1 MEHDSSAL
9 AAYALGALGPDE
21 TREVDAH
28 VAGCAEC
35 RAQLGELSEL
45 EAALGEVPPEAFL
58 EGPPEG
64 GDLLLRRTLR
74 EVRVQK
80 ARAGLARRL
89 LVAAGVAALMVGG
102 LVGGTVFGRAT
113 APGQALP
120 TATATVSAPAT
131 ASGTA
136 SPTPSGVR
144 TGAGSD
150 PATGARM
157 TVALT
162 PAAGWVRVHVKAE
175 GIKAG
180 RRCVLQVVDRAGH
193 RVQAGS
199 WLVSPTGE
207 QQGTALDGTAL
218 VAPADVASVDVVT
231 VEGQR
236 LVSVP
241 VR

>member
-1 MEHDSSAL
+1 MEHDGSTL
-9 AAYALGALGPDE
+9 AAYVLGALGPDE
-21 TREVDAH
+21 AREVDAH
-28 VAGCAEC
+28 LAGCAQC
-35 RAQLGELSEL
+35 QAQVRELSEL

-64 GDLLLRRTLR
+64 GDLLLQRTLR
-74 EVRVQK
+74 EVRTER
-80 ARAGLARRL
+80 ARHERPRRL
-89 LVAAGVAALMVGG
+89 LVAAAVVGLVAAG
-102 LVGGTVFGRAT
+102 LVGGTVFGRST
-113 APGQALP
+113 APGNSSAGP
-120 TATATVSAPAT
+120 PPSVSASAAP
-131 ASGTA
+131 A

-144 TGAGSD
+144 IFSATDPGTGAG
-150 PATGARM
+150 M

-162 PAAGWVRVHVKAE
+162 PAAGWVRVHVKAD

-180 RRCVLQVVDRAGH
+180 QRCVLQVVDRAGH

-199 WLVSPTGE
+199 WLVSATGE
-207 QQGTALDGTAL
+207 RLGTTLDGTAL

-231 VEGQR
+231 MDGQR

>member
-1 MEHDSSAL
+1 MEHDGSTL
-9 AAYALGALGPDE
+9 AAYALGALDPDE
-21 TREVDAH
+21 AREVDAH
-28 VAGCAEC
+28 VAGCPEC
-35 RAQLGELSEL
+35 QMQLRELNDL

-64 GDLLLRRTLR
+64 GDLLLQRTLR
-74 EVRVQK
+74 QVRTE
-80 ARAGLARRL
+80 RTRRERPRRL
-89 LVAAGVAALMVGG
+89 LVAAGVAALVAAG
-102 LVGGTVFGRAT
+102 LVGGTLLGRGT
-113 APGQALP
+113 APHAPSAGGLP
-120 TATATVSAPAT
+120 SVTASAP
-131 ASGTA
+131 A

-144 TGAGSD
+144 TATATD
-150 PATGARM
+150 PGTGATM

-162 PAAGWVRVHVKAE
+162 PAAGWVRVHVTAG

-180 RRCVLQVVDRAGH
+180 QKCVLQVVDRTGH

-199 WLVSPTGE
+199 WLVSATGE
-207 QQGTALDGTAL
+207 RQGTTLDGTAL

-231 VEGQR
+231 VDGQH

>member
-1 MEHDSSAL
+1 MEHDGSTL

-21 TREVDAH
+21 AREVDAH
-28 VAGCAEC
+28 VAGCARCQAEL
-35 RAQLGELSEL
+35 RELSEL

-64 GDLLLRRTLR
+64 GDLLLQRTLR
-74 EVRVQK
+74 QVRTE
-80 ARAGLARRL
+80 RTRRDRPRRL
-89 LVAAGVAALMVGG
+89 LVAAAVTALVAAG
-102 LVGGTVFGRAT
+102 LVGGSILGRAT
-113 APGQALP
+113 APSRQAGP
-120 TATATVSAPAT
+120 PPPSASA
-131 ASGTA
+131 AA
-136 SPTPSGVR
+136 SPTPSGFR
-144 TGAGSD
+144 TFSGAD
-150 PATGARM
+150 PATGASM

-162 PAAGWVRVHVKAE
+162 PAAGWVRLHVKAD

-180 RRCVLQVVDRAGH
+180 QHCVLQVVDRAGH

-199 WLVSPTGE
+199 WLVSPTGAR
-207 QQGTALDGTAL
+207 QGTALDGTAL

-231 VEGQR
+231 VDGQH

>member
-1 MEHDSSAL
+1 MEHDDSTL

-21 TREVDAH
+21 AREVDAH
-28 VAGCAEC
+28 VAGCTRC
-35 RAQLGELSEL
+35 QTQLRELTEL

-74 EVRVQK
+74 QVRTE
-80 ARAGLARRL
+80 RAQRERPRRL
-89 LVAAGVAALMVGG
+89 LVAAGVAALVAAG
-102 LVGGTVFGRAT
+102 LVAGTLFGRGT
-113 APGQALP
+113 APARP
-120 TATATVSAPAT
+120 SAAPPSASVPAS
-131 ASGTA
+131 AA

-144 TGAGSD
+144 TFSGSD
-150 PATGARM
+150 PTTGASM

-162 PAAGWVRVHVKAE
+162 PAAGWVRLHVKAN

-180 RRCVLQVVDRAGH
+180 QRCILQVVDRSG
-193 RVQAGS
+193 RRTQAGS

-207 QQGTALDGTAL
+207 RQGTALDGTAL
-218 VAPADVASVDVVT
+218 VAPTDVASVDVVT
-231 VEGQR
+231 ADGQH
-236 LVSVP
+236 LISVP